1 MTLDEDDRTLKAW
14 IHIVGEDE
22 SDGELKARYEEVS
35 RRRGQV
41 SNVMKA
47 HSLDPEAMHLHLDL
61 YVHLMFGKS
70 ALSRAQR
77 EMIAVTVSQAN
88 RCMYC
93 ATHHGEALLAHVHD
107 QVFLENLKKNF
118 ESSSL
123 TSKDLAMLRYAA
135 KLTRSPGEIV
145 ESDVQDLRQSG
156 FTDEDILRI
165 NLITSYFNFAN
176 RIVSGLGVPLE
187 TARERVYKY

>member
-1 MTLDEDDRTLKAW
+1 MKAW
-14 IHIVGEDE
+14 IRTIDKEE
-22 SDGELKARYEEVS
+22 SRDKLKAQYEDVRS
-35 RRRGQV
+35 RRGQV

-47 HSLDPEAMHLHLDL
+47 HSLDPGAMRLHLDL
-61 YVHLMFGKS
+61 YVHLMFGNS

-107 QVFLENLKKNF
+107 EKLVKDLKQDF
-118 ESSSL
+118 ESSRL
-123 TSKDLAMLRYAA
+123 TRKDLAMLRYAA
-135 KLTRSPGEIV
+135 KLTRIPGEIT
-145 ESDVQDLRQSG
+145 ESDVQDLRRSG

-187 TARERVYKY
+187 TVEKRVYKY

>member
-1 MTLDEDDRTLKAW
+1 MKAW
-14 IHIVGEDE
+14 IHVIGEDE
-22 SDGELKARYEEVS
+22 SNGELKARYEDVS

-47 HSLDPEAMHLHLDL
+47 HSLDPEAMRLHLDL

-77 EMIAVTVSQAN
+77 EMIAVAVSQAN
-88 RCMYC
+88 RCAYC

-107 QVFLENLKKNF
+107 RAFLENLKKDF

-123 TSKDLAMLRYAA
+123 TCKDRVMLQYAV
-135 KLTRSPGEIV
+135 KLTKNPGEV
-145 ESDVQDLRQSG
+145 AESDIQSLRQAS
-156 FTDEDILRI
+156 FNDEDILRI

-187 TARERVYKY
+187 TARERVYNY

>member
-1 MTLDEDDRTLKAW
+1 MKAW
-14 IHIVGEDE
+14 IRTIEEEE
-22 SDGELKARYEEVS
+22 SKGELKTRYKDVL
-35 RRRGQV
+35 RRRGEL

-47 HSLDPEAMHLHLDL
+47 HSLDPEAMRLHLDL

-107 QVFLENLKKNF
+107 KVFLESLKKNF
-118 ESSSL
+118 ESANL
-123 TSKDLAMLRYAA
+123 TSKNLAMLQYAA
-135 KLTRSPGEIV
+135 KLTKTPGELV
-145 ESDVQDLRQSG
+145 ESDVQELRQSG

-187 TARERVYKY
+187 TVEKRVYKY